1 MSASEAMIERLS
13 RLLGREVRTLTRVES
28 SGYTVA
34 YHAIAELDDGTT
46 AFVKAATEP
55 VTAEFIRDEQRVFCA
70 LSGPFMPALFGLDEE
85 DPPLLVLEDLRAAH
99 WPPPWD
105 GAMIDAVR
113 ATLAAVAATPAPDG
127 IPPVGI
133 HRERLVM
140 GWAEIEADPGPFLSL
155 GVCSRAWLARSL
167 PTLRDASETAPID
180 GDAVL
185 HLDVRSDNLCIA
197 ERGAVL
203 VDWNQACIGNPELDV
218 AAWLPSLRLEGGPE
232 PDEILPGAAG
242 FAALL
247 AGFFGCRAG
256 LPAPPTAPQVRPFQ
270 LAQLQVSLPWAA
282 RELGL
287 EPPG

>member
-1 MSASEAMIERLS
+1 MIERLS
-13 RLLGREVRTLTRVES
+13 GLLGTEVLELTRVAS

-34 YHAIAELDDGTT
+34 YHGIAVLADGTT

-55 VTAEFIRDEQRVFCA
+55 VTAEFIRDEQRVFSA
-70 LSGPFMPALFGLDEE
+70 VSGPFMPALVALDETE
-85 DPPLLVLEDLRAAH
+85 PPLLVLEDLRAAH
-99 WPPPWD
+99 WPPPWEE
-105 GAMIDAVR
+105 GQVDAVR
-113 ATLAAVAATPAPDG
+113 ETLAAVAATSAPDA
-127 IPPVGI
+127 IPPVGV
-133 HRERLVM
+133 HRERLVE
-140 GWAEIEADPGPFLSL
+140 GWAEIEADPDAFLSL
-155 GVCSRAWLARSL
+155 GVCIPAWLERAL
-167 PTLRDASETAPID
+167 PPLREASESAPID
-180 GDAVL
+180 GDALL

-203 VDWNQACIGNPELDV
+203 VDWNHACVGNPELDV

-232 PDEILPGAAG
+232 PDEILPGAPG

-256 LPAPPTAPQVRPFQ
+256 LPAPPTAPTVRAFQ
-270 LAQLQVSLPWAA
+270 LAQLRVALPWAA

>member
-1 MSASEAMIERLS
+1 VIERLS
-13 RLLGREVRTLTRVES
+13 RLLGNEVHRLTRVRS

-34 YHAIAELDDGTT
+34 YHGIAELADGTT

-55 VTAEFIRDEQRVFCA
+55 VTAGFIRDEQRVLAA
-70 LSGPFMPALFGLDEE
+70 LEGSFLPAVLAMAD
-85 DPPLLVLEDLRAAH
+85 DPPLLVLEDLRSAH

-105 GAMIDAVR
+105 DASIAAVR
-113 ATLAAVAATPAPDG
+113 ETLRQVGATTPPGTISSVETRRD
-127 IPPVGI
+127 
-133 HRERLVM
+133 ELTM
-140 GWAEIEADPGPFLSL
+140 GWAEIEADSAPFLSL
-155 GVCSRAWLARSL
+155 GMCSPEWLARSL
-167 PTLRDASETAPID
+167 PKLREASESAPIEGD
-180 GDAVL
+180 GLL

-203 VDWNQACIGNPELDV
+203 VDWNHASIGNPDLDL

-232 PDEILPGAAG
+232 PDVLLPGAGG

-256 LPAPPTAPQVRPFQ
+256 LPAPPTAPQVRAFQ
-270 LAQLQVSLPWAA
+270 LAQLRVALPWAV

-287 EPPG
+287 EAPS

>member
-1 MSASEAMIERLS
+1 VIERLS
-13 RLLGREVRTLTRVES
+13 RLLETEVRSLTRVQS

-34 YHAIAELDDGTT
+34 YHGIAELADGTT

-55 VTAEFIRDEQRVFCA
+55 LTAGFIRDEQRVLGA
-70 LSGPFMPALFGLDEE
+70 VSGPFVPAVLAMDDG

-105 GAMIDAVR
+105 DATIAAVR
-113 ATLAAVAATPAPDG
+113 ETLAAVAAAPLPDVV
-127 IPPVGI
+127 PPVGV
-133 HRERLVM
+133 HRDRLVT
-140 GWAEIEADPGPFLSL
+140 GWGEIGSDPEPFLSL
-155 GVCSRAWLARSL
+155 GVCSPAWLTYAL
-167 PTLRDASETAPID
+167 PTLREASESAPIG
-180 GDAVL
+180 GDSLL

-203 VDWNQACIGNPELDV
+203 VDWNHACVGNPDLDV

-232 PDEILPGAAG
+232 PEAILPGAAG

-247 AGFFGCRAG
+247 AGFFGSRAG
-256 LPAPPTAPQVRPFQ
+256 LPAPPTAPHVRPFQ
-270 LAQLQVSLPWAA
+270 LAQLRVSLSWAA

-287 EPPG
+287 PSPG